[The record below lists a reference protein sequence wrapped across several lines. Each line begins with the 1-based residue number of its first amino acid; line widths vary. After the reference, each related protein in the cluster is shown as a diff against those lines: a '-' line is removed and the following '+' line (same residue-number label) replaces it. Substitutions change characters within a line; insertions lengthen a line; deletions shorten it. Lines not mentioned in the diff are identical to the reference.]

1 MADWKTLARQKRE
14 KQQASIPLQWQLK
27 DVRGDVKNS
36 LEYIQTSGLLTIYE
50 LSITSV
56 TDAAALLKMIS
67 SREVT
72 STQVIQAYSKR
83 AAIAQQLIGCCTE
96 MFFEEAIERAKK
108 LDEYLEGTGK
118 LVGPLHGLPI
128 SIKDSYNVAGKD
140 TTVGT

>member
-27 DVRGDVKNS
+27 DVPGDVKNS
-36 LEYIQTSGLLTIYE
+36 LEYIQTSGLLRAKE
-50 LSITSV
+50 LSITDV
-56 TDAAALLKMIS
+56 TDAATLLKMIS
-67 SREVT
+67 SREVMA
-72 STQVIQAYSKR
+72 TQVIQAYSKR

-108 LDEYLEGTGK
+108 VDEHLEGTGK

-128 SIKDSYNVAGKD
+128 SIKDSYNVFGKD